1 MPAKSNKVVNQQS
14 QQLDYN
20 TGKVQKEGLQNI
32 WFDASKKLY
41 LKRKL
46 RKKVFNPP
54 IYAKVFLYVFF
65 VAVIGCIYILYSHQ
79 HARNHHR
86 IIHQRKVAHKKII
99 REKYKNSN
107 KHMIGQNKSPQQKL
121 SEVDILKYEMKKLQE
136 ENYKLKM
143 KKESKDEL

>member
-1 MPAKSNKVVNQQS
+1 MNQQS
-14 QQLDYN
+14 QQQDYN
-20 TGKVQKEGLQNI
+20 NGEVQKEGLQSI
-32 WFDASKKLY
+32 WYDASKKLY

-46 RKKVFNPP
+46 RKKVFDPP
-54 IYAKVFLYVFF
+54 FYAKVFLYAFF

-107 KHMIGQNKSPQQKL
+107 KHMIGKNRSPQQKL

-136 ENYKLKM
+136 ENHKLK
-143 KKESKDEL
+143 KSKRNKDEL